1 MLSLDWYKEA
11 PIDFE
16 HKNYLLL
23 DYLSKIDT
31 SYSQLK
37 LSPYLLW
44 TEKLV
49 QELEQFKINIQ
60 MFESSL
66 KKELVGITLFGL
78 KWKEIERTDELKE
91 IYEIVDYSKP
101 ILEVKIK
108 IGYKLFNK
116 YPQILY

>member
-49 QELEQFKINIQ
+49 LELEAFKVNLEI
-60 MFESSL
+60 FESSL
-66 KKELVGITLFGL
+66 KKELVGITPFGL
-78 KWKEIERTDELKE
+78 NEKK
-91 IYEIVDYSKP
+91 
-101 ILEVKIK
+101 
-108 IGYKLFNK
+108 
-116 YPQILY
+116 